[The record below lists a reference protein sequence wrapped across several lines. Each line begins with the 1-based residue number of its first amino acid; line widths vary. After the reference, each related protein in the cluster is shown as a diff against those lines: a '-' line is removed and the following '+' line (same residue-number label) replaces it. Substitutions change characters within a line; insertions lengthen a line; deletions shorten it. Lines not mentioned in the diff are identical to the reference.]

1 MLLFATVAPEILHFV
16 WFLLPLLQGR
26 GQRVV
31 CFYARALV
39 ERFAALICP
48 LPSVLRP
55 QEQFLLPLAGG
66 AERGGGVL
74 LEIGT
79 QRTRALSS
87 AELQSNKSSL
97 RINEITF
104 RSNDHHLLI
113 LLDLFP
119 LLCLFAAAAAATEDA
134 RRQRRRLRLSV
145 AAAEGGGGVLLG
157 ACQLTWLTLAANFK

>member
-1 MLLFATVAPEILHFV
+1 MCYSLLLFAPAILHFV
-16 WFLLPLLQGR
+16 CAVFFLLPLLQGR

-55 QEQFLLPLAGG
+55 RQQFLLPLAGCG
-66 AERGGGVL
+66 ADGGL
-74 LEIGT
+74 LELGT

-119 LLCLFAAAAAATEDA
+119 LLCLFAAAAADAAATEDA

-145 AAAEGGGGVLLG
+145 AAAQGGH
-157 ACQLTWLTLAANFK
+157 AS